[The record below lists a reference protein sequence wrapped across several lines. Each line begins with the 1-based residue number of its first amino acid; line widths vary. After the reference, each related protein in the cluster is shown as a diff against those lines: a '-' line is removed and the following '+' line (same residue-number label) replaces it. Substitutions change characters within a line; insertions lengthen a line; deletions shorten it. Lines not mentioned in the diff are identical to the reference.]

1 MQMIDAKKIEK
12 YKNLLLEAP
21 GITKVEYTKSI
32 QSSVTTSWGVAW
44 SADYIAR
51 DVIQNFRDA
60 NKTEIESIK
69 IETKNDQ
76 IVVRAKS
83 IFDLRKLLFLGS
95 NKSGDDTMVGQF
107 GEGFKAA
114 QISMIKMG
122 INETI
127 STSGDQGVIIT
138 VGPEVVEDM
147 RPLVY
152 HFFKVNKQNQT
163 QFIVNTYNKELKK
176 AFDFGLNHFWYE
188 KNSLVSDLLHEYN
201 DISVYKSTKS
211 KQGFLFYRGI
221 LRAKISDIPVVINIS
236 KKYTKIENKIK
247 SDRDRNSFDST
258 LTNNFLSI
266 WAGSGFYYHGMKNN
280 PAIKYILEKS
290 KPIWKDGNPL
300 LSALA
305 SRAYHLRDDKSI
317 LKLFGKKYFAESNF
331 YHSRSIQWSDWY
343 DKKTQTYI
351 IRRDR
356 QFTKQGRIK
365 LPGYFVRFGVPSS
378 LELFV
383 KNKEALEKRIK
394 TKKTGKLNPKQK
406 KALNFAMECI
416 TKVAPKFSSL
426 YKNLKDEEG
435 IFELNVKTCES
446 KDILGELKSAREYS
460 DKTIYLNKDL
470 FSSDFPKFFSI
481 LTHEMSHVFGSDG
494 EREFSDVLTHLLEQA
509 VARNSVLS
517 KYSRQWARYKI

>member
-1 MQMIDAKKIEK
+1 MSDAKKIEK
-12 YKNLLLEAP
+12 YKNLLLDAP
-21 GITKVEYTKSI
+21 GVTKAVYTKSI

-44 SADYIAR
+44 NADYIAR

-76 IVVRAKS
+76 IVVSAKNT
-83 IFDLRKLLFLGS
+83 FDLRKLLFLGS

-114 QISMIKMG
+114 QISMIKLG

-127 STSGDQGVIIT
+127 STSGDQGVVIT

-152 HFFKVNKQNQT
+152 HFFKINKRNQT
-163 QFIVNTYNKELKK
+163 QFIVNTYNKDLKK

-188 KNSLVSDLLHEYN
+188 KNSLISDLLHEYN
-201 DISVYKSTKS
+201 DISIYKSTKP
-211 KQGFLFYRGI
+211 KEGFLFYRGI
-221 LRAKISDIPVVINIS
+221 LRAKIPHIPVVINIS
-236 KKYTKIENKIK
+236 KKYAKIENKIK
-247 SDRDRNSFDST
+247 TDRDRNSFDST

-290 KPIWKDGNPL
+290 KPIWKSGHPL
-300 LSALA
+300 LNALA

-317 LKLFGKKYFAESNF
+317 LKMFGKKYYAESNY
-331 YHSRSIQWSDWY
+331 YHSRSISWSDWY

-356 QFTKQGRIK
+356 QFEKQGRCK
-365 LPGYFVRFGVPSS
+365 LPSYFVRFGVLSS
-378 LELFV
+378 LEVFV
-383 KNKEALEKRIK
+383 KNKEALEKRLK
-394 TKKTGKLNPKQK
+394 TKKTGALNPKQK

-416 TKVAPKFSSL
+416 TKVAPGFSSL
-426 YKNLKDEEG
+426 YKNLKEEDG

-446 KDILGELKSAREYS
+446 KDILGELKSTRDCS

-470 FSSDFPKFFSI
+470 FSSNFPKFFSI
-481 LTHEMSHVFGSDG
+481 LTHEMSHVFGADG

-509 VARNSVLS
+509 VARNAVLS
-517 KYSRQWARYKI
+517 KYSKQWSRYKV

>member
-1 MQMIDAKKIEK
+1 MSDAKKIEK
-12 YKNLLLEAP
+12 YKNLLLDAP
-21 GITKVEYTKSI
+21 GVTKAVYTKSI

-44 SADYIAR
+44 NADYIAR

-76 IVVRAKS
+76 IVVSAKNT
-83 IFDLRKLLFLGS
+83 FDLRKLLFLGS

-114 QISMIKMG
+114 QISMIKLG

-127 STSGDQGVIIT
+127 STSGDQGVVIT

-152 HFFKVNKQNQT
+152 HFFKINKRNQT
-163 QFIVNTYNKELKK
+163 QFIVNTYNKDLKK

-188 KNSLVSDLLHEYN
+188 KNSLISDLLHEYN
-201 DISVYKSTKS
+201 DISIYKSTKP
-211 KQGFLFYRGI
+211 KEGFLFYRGI
-221 LRAKISDIPVVINIS
+221 LRAKIPHIPVVINIS
-236 KKYTKIENKIK
+236 KKYAKIENKIK
-247 SDRDRNSFDST
+247 TDRDRNSFDST

-290 KPIWKDGNPL
+290 KPIWKSGHPL
-300 LSALA
+300 LNALA

-317 LKLFGKKYFAESNF
+317 LKMFGKKYYAESNY
-331 YHSRSIQWSDWY
+331 YHSRSISWSDWY

-356 QFTKQGRIK
+356 QFEKQGRCK
-365 LPGYFVRFGVPSS
+365 LPSYFVRFGVLSS
-378 LELFV
+378 LEVFV
-383 KNKEALEKRIK
+383 KNKEALEKRLK
-394 TKKTGKLNPKQK
+394 TKKTGALNLKQK

-416 TKVAPKFSSL
+416 TKVAPGFSSL
-426 YKNLKDEEG
+426 YKNLKEEDG

-446 KDILGELKSAREYS
+446 KDILGELKSSREHS
-460 DKTIYLNKDL
+460 DKIIYLNKDL
-470 FSSDFPKFFSI
+470 FSSNFPKFFSI

-494 EREFSDVLTHLLEQA
+494 DREFSDVLTHLLEQA

-517 KYSRQWARYKI
+517 KYSKQWSRYKV